1 MLVVYMNG
9 ENTTVERGAAPKRW
23 DISPLGKV
31 VSIEFYKGEL
41 DIVCIALTNLAARA
55 RETDPLV
62 EKLASNEYESISPQ
76 ALTLDDW
83 IKLAVLLY
91 KEEFVSLHPGIAA
104 STMVTRIQS
113 LLVDA
118 AIGIEDTEF
127 INMLTQGVKH
137 GETFNIQLAP
147 DRSIISY
154 GYSPTGAAPTGRLAT
169 DNGQWSV
176 DLIDTCKP
184 MVEDQGRYK
193 AIHLC
198 HCVRVSLPVAA

>member
-41 DIVCIALTNLAARA
+41 DIVCIALTNLTAK
-55 RETDPLV
+55 P
-62 EKLASNEYESISPQ
+62 
-76 ALTLDDW
+76 
-83 IKLAVLLY
+83 
-91 KEEFVSLHPGIAA
+91 KE
-104 STMVTRIQS
+104 
-113 LLVDA
+113 
-118 AIGIEDTEF
+118 
-127 INMLTQGVKH
+127 
-137 GETFNIQLAP
+137 GETFSIQLAS

-154 GYSPTGAAPTGRLAT
+154 GYSPTGQAPTGRLAT
-169 DNGQWSV
+169 GDGQWSV

-184 MVEDQGRYK
+184 MVEGEGRYK

>member
-9 ENTTVERGAAPKRW
+9 ENTKVEWGNAPKRW

-41 DIVCIALTNLAARA
+41 EFVCIAWTNLTPKPK
-55 RETDPLV
+55 EL
-62 EKLASNEYESISPQ
+62 
-76 ALTLDDW
+76 LTL
-83 IKLAVLLY
+83 
-91 KEEFVSLHPGIAA
+91 
-104 STMVTRIQS
+104 
-113 LLVDA
+113 
-118 AIGIEDTEF
+118 
-127 INMLTQGVKH
+127 
-137 GETFNIQLAP
+137 NIQIAH

-154 GYSPTGAAPTGRLAT
+154 GYSPTGAAPTGRLT
-169 DNGQWSV
+169 TGDGQWSV

-184 MVEDQGRYK
+184 MVEGEGRYK

>member
-9 ENTTVERGAAPKRW
+9 ENTTVERGNAPKRW

-41 DIVCIALTNLAARA
+41 DIVCIALTNLAAK
-55 RETDPLV
+55 P
-62 EKLASNEYESISPQ
+62 
-76 ALTLDDW
+76 
-83 IKLAVLLY
+83 
-91 KEEFVSLHPGIAA
+91 KE
-104 STMVTRIQS
+104 
-113 LLVDA
+113 
-118 AIGIEDTEF
+118 
-127 INMLTQGVKH
+127 
-137 GETFNIQLAP
+137 GETFFIQLNP
-147 DRSIISY
+147 DKNIISY
-154 GYSPTGAAPTGRLAT
+154 GYSANGSAPTGRVMNLIPAKDGT
-169 DNGQWSV
+169 PMMTNWSV

>member
-41 DIVCIALTNLAARA
+41 DIVCIALTNLTAKP
-55 RETDPLV
+55 T
-62 EKLASNEYESISPQ
+62 
-76 ALTLDDW
+76 
-83 IKLAVLLY
+83 
-91 KEEFVSLHPGIAA
+91 
-104 STMVTRIQS
+104 
-113 LLVDA
+113 
-118 AIGIEDTEF
+118 ED
-127 INMLTQGVKH
+127 
-137 GETFNIQLAP
+137 ETFNIQLGS

-154 GYSPTGAAPTGRLAT
+154 GYSQTGAAPTGRLTT
-169 DNGQWSV
+169 DEMFPVPTEWSV

-184 MVEDQGRYK
+184 IIEDQGHYK

>member
-9 ENTTVERGAAPKRW
+9 ENTTVGWGNAPKRW

-41 DIVCIALTNLAARA
+41 EFVCIAWTNLTPKP
-55 RETDPLV
+55 EEL
-62 EKLASNEYESISPQ
+62 
-76 ALTLDDW
+76 LTL
-83 IKLAVLLY
+83 
-91 KEEFVSLHPGIAA
+91 
-104 STMVTRIQS
+104 
-113 LLVDA
+113 
-118 AIGIEDTEF
+118 
-127 INMLTQGVKH
+127 
-137 GETFNIQLAP
+137 NIQIAH

-169 DNGQWSV
+169 GDGQWSV

-198 HCVRVSLPVAA
+198 HCVKVSLPVAA